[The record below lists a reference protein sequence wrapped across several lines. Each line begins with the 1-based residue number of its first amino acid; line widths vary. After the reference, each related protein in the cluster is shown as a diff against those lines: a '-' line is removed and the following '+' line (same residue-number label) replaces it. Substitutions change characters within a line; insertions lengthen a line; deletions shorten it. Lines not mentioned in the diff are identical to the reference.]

1 MDITQSLD
9 IILVEDDIDD
19 AELTIRALQKNKMVK
34 NLVHLKNG
42 KEALDFMFGEGEYF
56 GRDLHNNP
64 SLILLDLKMPRMSG
78 LEVLKIIKSDE
89 RTRPIPVTVLT
100 SSKENPDLAQCYIL
114 GVNSYIVKPIEYEVF
129 SDTVTQIGFYWL
141 SLNHPPVQ

>member
-1 MDITQSLD
+1 MDINQSLG

-19 AELTIRALQKNKMVK
+19 AVLTIQVLQKNKMVK
-34 NLVHLKNG
+34 NQVHLKNG

-56 GRDLHNNP
+56 GRDLCNNSS
-64 SLILLDLKMPRMSG
+64 SLLLDLKMPRMSG
-78 LEVLKIIKSDE
+78 LEVLKIIKSDK
-89 RTRPIPVTVLT
+89 RIRSIPVSVLI
-100 SSKENPDLAQCYIL
+100 SSKENPDSVQCYML
-114 GVNSYIVKPIEYEVF
+114 GVNSYIIKPIEYEVF

>member
-1 MDITQSLD
+1 MNINQSLD

-42 KEALDFMFGEGEYF
+42 KEALDFMFDEGEYS

-129 SDTVTQIGFYWL
+129 SETVTQIGFYWL